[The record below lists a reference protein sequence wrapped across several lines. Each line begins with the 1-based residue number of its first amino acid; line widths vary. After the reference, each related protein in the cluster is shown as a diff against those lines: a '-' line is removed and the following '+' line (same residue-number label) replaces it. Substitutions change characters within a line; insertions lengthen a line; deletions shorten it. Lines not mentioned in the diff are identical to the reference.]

1 MRKLLLNM
9 LGGRMDSQHA
19 KRLMIDVISI
29 VLAWNERLLTD
40 KQAMNKI
47 IGSLLTDKF
56 NQNENNY
63 KKTSKKSAGLL
74 AIAASLGIVLFIFV
88 VSVDVFTS
96 SESIMLAENE
106 KIGFELLGENP
117 SESKEKMLN
126 DTIVE
131 EFNTPKKDVEN

>member
-1 MRKLLLNM
+1 M

-47 IGSLLTDKF
+47 IGSLLTDKN

>member
-1 MRKLLLNM
+1 M

-40 KQAMNKI
+40 KQAMDKI
-47 IGSLLTDKF
+47 IGSLLTDKY

-63 KKTSKKSAGLL
+63 KQTSKKSAGLL
-74 AIAASLGIVLFIFV
+74 AITAGLGIVLFVFV

-96 SESIMLAENE
+96 SESIMLADNE

-131 EFNTPKKDVEN
+131 EFNTPKKDVEG